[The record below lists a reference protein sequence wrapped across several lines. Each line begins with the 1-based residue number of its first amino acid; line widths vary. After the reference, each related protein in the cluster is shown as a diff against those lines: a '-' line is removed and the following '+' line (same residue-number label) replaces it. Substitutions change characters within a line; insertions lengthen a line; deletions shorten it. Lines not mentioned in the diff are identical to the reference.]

1 MPPQQNRVTEDAK
14 YTYSLLGNVFEKQ
27 IKKHRVKQVE
37 VLQSLASPGKKSQ
50 LMKKISLRKSSKSC
64 QYVN

>member
-50 LMKKISLRKSSKSC
+50 LMKKISLRKSSKYC
-64 QYVN
+64 QYIN